1 MIRSKYVSIYVFL
14 LALFVS
20 GCSTTSHL
28 PEGEQLYTG
37 IEDITYD
44 TDLNI
49 VRRSGTKKAQNDSSG
64 VITAFSDAAKA
75 IDQALSG
82 QSVEPLNNLSKK
94 EQKELLKKQKAEEEE
109 QQMLDKVSFN
119 AAREEV
125 DAVLAYAPNY
135 ALFGSSSL
143 RSPFQPGLWIYNAFN
158 DSRGGLGKWLF
169 KHFASDPVFI
179 SNVAP
184 DTRVKV
190 AQNTL
195 HNHGFFHGKVTYE
208 VLTQKNPKKARIA
221 YHVNTGNMFRLDSI
235 SYLGFAANT
244 DSLIHASESDRYLH
258 RGDAFNVLN
267 LTDERTRISKL
278 FRENGY
284 YYYSPEFITYRADTF
299 IRKDYVQLQVKQAE
313 GLTPQQTKRW
323 YIGNVYVNVS
333 DEKGI
338 HDFTMPRMRRS
349 RGSKSKTTSPTVK
362 LSAERL
368 AQIKQ
373 KTKELPVRPYLF
385 SNAVFHRYGDL
396 YRLRFEDLTIEKL
409 NSLGVFSQLEMSYLP
424 VDTLPT
430 CDTLNIFINAV
441 MDKLYDTSLEMNA
454 TVKSNQQVGPGL
466 TYSLSKRN
474 AFKAGEKV
482 SFKLFGSYE
491 WQTGTGSEGGNSL
504 LNSYELGTSLSFEF
518 PRFVLPF
525 VSRRQLR
532 FPATTTFAL
541 EADWR
546 NRAGFFQI
554 ISTAISANYAW
565 HKRRTANHEVMV
577 KLNYDRLIHKTV
589 DFDSIMNANPVIQ
602 TSMRNNYIPSLSYT
616 FTYQTDSRH
625 SNPLWLQWTIK
636 EAGNLTSLVY
646 RLRGKPFDQID
657 KTFFGT
663 PFSQFLKTTAELHW
677 AMPFDNR
684 RFSLAARA
692 YCGAIFSYGNS
703 TGAPYSEQFY
713 VGGANSLRGF
723 TVRSVGPGAY
733 RSPEAKYS
741 YIDQT
746 GDFKLE
752 MNAELR
758 ANLFGNLNGAVFV
771 DAGNIWLL
779 RHHDGYDNATL
790 SASNLSK
797 IAVNTGLGLRYDLDF
812 LILRFDLGVPLHAPY
827 DTGKSGWY
835 NIPKF
840 WKGLAFH
847 FAIGYPF

>member
-1 MIRSKYVSIYVFL
+1 MKYHFITICTATL
-14 LALFVS
+14 GLFFT

-28 PEGEQLYTG
+28 PEGEQLYIG

-44 TDLNI
+44 TELNV
-49 VRRSGTKKAQNDSSG
+49 VRKSSTKKAQNDSSG

-75 IDQALSG
+75 IDAALSG
-82 QSVEPLNNLSKK
+82 NTVEPINKLSKK
-94 EQKELLKKQKAEEEE
+94 EQKALEKQQREE
-109 QQMLDKVSFN
+109 QELQTEQDKESFN

-135 ALFGSSSL
+135 ALFGSSSI
-143 RSPFQPGLWIYNAFN
+143 RSPFQPGLWIYNAFA
-158 DSRGGLGKWLF
+158 DSKGGLGKWVF
-169 KHFASDPVFI
+169 KHFASNPVFI

-184 DTRVKV
+184 ETRVKV
-190 AQNTL
+190 ATNTL
-195 HNHGFFHGKVTYE
+195 HNHGFFHGKVSYE
-208 VLTQKNPKKARIA
+208 ILTQKNPKKARIA
-221 YHVNTGNMFRLDSI
+221 YHVNTGNIFRLDSI
-235 SYLGFAANT
+235 AYLGFAAYP
-244 DSLIHASESDRYLH
+244 DSLLRAGSYDSYLK

-267 LTDERTRISKL
+267 LTDERSRISKL
-278 FRENGY
+278 FRENGF

-299 IRKDYVQLQVKQAE
+299 IRKEYVQLQVKQSE
-313 GLTPQQTKRW
+313 SLSEQQTKRW
-323 YIGNVYVNVS
+323 YIGDVFVNIT

-338 HDFTMPRMRRS
+338 HNLTMPRRRLVRS
-349 RGSKSKTTSPTVK
+349 SKNTTPTTLSKI
-362 LSAERL
+362 SAERRE
-368 AQIKQ
+368 QIRQ
-373 KTKELPVRPYLF
+373 KIKELPVRPYLF

-396 YRLRFEDLTIEKL
+396 YRLRFEELSIEKL
-409 NSLGVFSQLEMSYLP
+409 NALGIFSQLDMSYIP
-424 VDTLPT
+424 TDTLPS
-430 CDTLNIFINAV
+430 CDTLNIYINAV
-441 MDKLYDTSLEMNA
+441 MDKLYDSSLEMNA
-454 TVKSNQQVGPGL
+454 TIKSNQQIGPGL

-491 WQTGTGSEGGNSL
+491 WQTGSGSEGGNSL

-546 NRAGFFQI
+546 NRAGFFQMVS
-554 ISTAISANYAW
+554 ISGSAVYAW
-565 HKRRTANHEVMV
+565 HKRRTAHHEVTAR
-577 KLNYDRLIHKTV
+577 LNYDRLISTTAA
-589 DFDSIMNANPVIQ
+589 FDSIMNANPVIQ
-602 TSMRNNYIPSLSYT
+602 TSMRNNYIPSLAYT

-625 SNPLWLQWTIK
+625 TNPVWLQWSIK

-646 RLRGKPFDQID
+646 RAFGKPFDLQD
-657 KTFFGT
+657 KAFFGT
-663 PFSQFLKTTAELHW
+663 PFSQFLKTTAEIHW
-677 AMPFDNR
+677 SMPFGNH
-684 RFSLAARA
+684 RFAVATRMF
-692 YCGAIFSYGNS
+692 CGAIFSYGNS
-703 TGAPYSEQFY
+703 IGAPYSEQFY

-733 RSPEAKYS
+733 RSPDAKYS

-752 MNAELR
+752 INAELR
-758 ANLFGNLNGAVFV
+758 AQLVGNLHGAVFV

-779 RHHDGYDNATL
+779 RQHDGYDQATL
-790 SASNLSK
+790 SASTLGK
-797 IAVNTGLGLRYDLDF
+797 FAVNTGLGLRYDMNF
-812 LILRFDLGVPLHAPY
+812 LVLRFDLGVPLHAPY

-835 NIPKF
+835 NIPQF
-840 WKGLAFH
+840 WRGLAFH